1 MTEYILNLQLFATQ
15 TTLLNADGNDISP
28 ENKTFYEKRMLDN
41 VQANLVHDQ
50 FADKKTIPAHG
61 GKSIEFRR
69 MTAFPIPET
78 PLTEGVTPDG
88 EKINIEDIVAT
99 IGQFGSFTEIS
110 DVMDLTTIDRMFEKT
125 VSNHGAQAGTTL
137 DHVTRDVMLTGT
149 NVLYAGGVESRA
161 ELSAANTLTVDDLVQ
176 AAAILK
182 AQNVPKIDDSYWAI
196 VHPFTAADL
205 MRSADWIDVK
215 KYNDTDDIKEGEI
228 GKLYG
233 IRFVESSEAKVINGA
248 AADGLS
254 VYCTFLV
261 GEDAYATVDV
271 EGGNL
276 QYILKP
282 LGAGNDPLNQRRTAG
297 WKAMKTAVI
306 LDDSRMVR
314 IEHTSKKGAK
324 AATN

>member
-1 MTEYILNLQLFATQ
+1 MVDYILNLQLFATQ
-15 TTLLNADGNDISP
+15 TTLLHAEGNDISP

-50 FADKKTIPAHG
+50 FAEKKSIPAHG

-69 MTAFPIPET
+69 MSPFPIPED

-88 EKINIEDIVAT
+88 EQINIEDITAT
-99 IGQFGSFTEIS
+99 VGQFGSFTEIS
-110 DVMDLTTIDRMFEKT
+110 DVLDLTAIDRIFEKT
-125 VSNHGAQAGTTL
+125 VSNHGTQAGTKL

-149 NVLYAGGVESRA
+149 NVLYAGGAESRA
-161 ELSAANTLTVDDLVQ
+161 ELTADNTLTVDDLVQ

-182 AQNVPKIDDSYWAI
+182 ANNAPKIDDSYWVI
-196 VHPFTAADL
+196 VHPYTAADL

-215 KYNDTDDIKEGEI
+215 KYNDTEDIKEGEI

-233 IRFVESSEAKVINGA
+233 MRFVESSEAKVISSA
-248 AADGLS
+248 AAGGLS
-254 VYCTFLV
+254 VYCTFVV
-261 GEDAYATVDV
+261 GEDAYASVEV

-314 IEHTSKKGAK
+314 IEHTSEKGAK
-324 AATN
+324 AGTN